1 MSTLQKTLKFPRNTK
16 STFNQFQESLRSK
29 NYVPMDFSGREGRIC
44 DLSDVPGNQPTDKG
58 YTYFRRKCLSGNVK
72 NLLTETQSNIHKNQ
86 PWYHIGVGRDASQK
100 ILATH
105 AVDG

>member
-1 MSTLQKTLKFPRNTK
+1 MYHILFQIFR
-16 STFNQFQESLRSK
+16 FQESLRSK

-44 DLSDVPGNQPTDKG
+44 DLSDVPGNQPTKDG

-72 NLLTETQSNIHKNQ
+72 NLLTETQSNVHKKQ
-86 PWYHIGVGRDASQK
+86 PWFHKGVGRDASQK

-105 AVDG
+105 AIDG

>member
-1 MSTLQKTLKFPRNTK
+1 MFPFHINIY
-16 STFNQFQESLRSK
+16 TFTFQIKQESLRSK

-44 DLSDVPGNQPTDKG
+44 DVSDLPGSQPTKDG

-72 NLLTETQSNIHKNQ
+72 NLLTEVQATVHKTQPWFHKNT
-86 PWYHIGVGRDASQK
+86 GRDASQK

-105 AVDG
+105 AIDG